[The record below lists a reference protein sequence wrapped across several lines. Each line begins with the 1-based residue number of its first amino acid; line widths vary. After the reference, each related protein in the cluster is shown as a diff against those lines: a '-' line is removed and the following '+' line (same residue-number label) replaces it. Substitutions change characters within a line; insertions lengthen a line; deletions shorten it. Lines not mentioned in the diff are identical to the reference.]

1 MIPRFVLT
9 GGPCGGKS
17 TAIEH
22 LKISLQEHQIVP
34 IFVPEL
40 ATMMFHSGIK
50 WIDISKREQDAV
62 RFQLGMIQSQ
72 IQNEDMIYSFA
83 HLVPGR
89 NKVVI
94 CDRGTVDN
102 MVYAKDEWHDDILS
116 QVGSLGYLKRRYDG
130 IIHLNTLAW
139 GDGFSN
145 ENNVA
150 RHEKDNKMAQDID
163 TRTWEMWNKGP
174 IVPHV
179 RISHTV
185 SLSDKMDMVTNQIVL
200 FMKEL
205 V

>member
-17 TAIEH
+17 TAIEY
-22 LKISLQEHQIVP
+22 LKKSLLREGIVP
-34 IFVPEL
+34 IFVPEM
-40 ATMMFHSGIK
+40 ATMMFNSGIK
-50 WIDISKREQDAV
+50 WIDISKREQDAF
-62 RFQLGMIQSQ
+62 RFQVTMIKSQ

-83 HLVPGR
+83 HLVPGK
-89 NKVVI
+89 NKVMI

-145 ENNVA
+145 ENNLA
-150 RHEKDNKMAQDID
+150 RHEKDKEAAIAVDV
-163 TRTWEMWNKGP
+163 RTWEMWSKGP
-174 IVPHV
+174 EVPHI
-179 RISHTV
+179 RISHTISLDEKMKMV
-185 SLSDKMDMVTNQIVL
+185 SGQIIEFTRNL
-200 FMKEL
+200 
-205 V
+205 